1 VTGSDLVAVVVIGG
15 DRPHPRAAAFCPAGS
30 LVVAADSGVD
40 HALALGLHVDL
51 VVGDLDSA
59 TPEGLA
65 AAEAGG
71 ATVERHPREKD
82 AIDTELALEAA
93 LARGA
98 RRIVLLAGGGDR
110 LDQLLAGLLL
120 LGHRLLAGVA
130 VEAWVG
136 PAHVLAVHGPG
147 KVTVEGVPGAL
158 VSLLPVG
165 GAAAGVRTTGL
176 RYPLHG
182 EELPA
187 GTTRGISNELA
198 APQAEVA
205 LAAGSLLVVVPHALA
220 P

>member
-1 VTGSDLVAVVVIGG
+1 MTTVAVVVIGG
-15 DRPHPRAAAFCPAGS
+15 DPPHPAAVDRLPPGA

-59 TPEGLA
+59 SPGAVA
-65 AAEAGG
+65 AAEAAG

-98 RRIVLLAGGGDR
+98 TRLVLLAGGGDR

-120 LGHRLLAGVA
+120 LGHPALSAVS

-136 PAHVLAVHGPG
+136 PAHVLAVRGPG
-147 KVTVEGVPGAL
+147 EVRVHGETGAL
-158 VSLLPVG
+158 VSLVPVHG
-165 GAAAGVRTTGL
+165 PVTGVETEGL

-182 EELPA
+182 EALGA
-187 GTTRGISNELA
+187 GTTRGISNEL
-198 APQAEVA
+198 
-205 LAAGSLLVVVPHALA
+205 LAAQARVRVAGGALLVVLPHALH
-220 P
+220 